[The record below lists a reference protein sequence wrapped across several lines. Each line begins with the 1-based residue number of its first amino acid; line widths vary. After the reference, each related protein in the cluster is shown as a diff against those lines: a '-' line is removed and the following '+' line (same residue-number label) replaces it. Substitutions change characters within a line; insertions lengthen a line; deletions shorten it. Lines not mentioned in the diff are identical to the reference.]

1 MIVRDLCN
9 RTPVSCREDAN
20 LSEVAGLMWE
30 HDCGLIPVLEET
42 GKVVGVISDRDI
54 CMALGTRDVR
64 ASSLRA
70 REVMS
75 TPIHAV
81 HPEDSLSL
89 AMRYM
94 RQYQVRRLPVVDG
107 LGRLLGL
114 LSLND
119 LILEAQE
126 DLPGSPSLL
135 VYGEVMQTLKA
146 IGTHPVAWMESEAT
160 LAHA

>member
-1 MIVRDLCN
+1 MIVRDLCT
-9 RTPVSCREDAN
+9 RTPVSCRVDAN

-30 HDCGLIPVLEET
+30 HDCGLIPVLDEA
-42 GKVVGVISDRDI
+42 GKVIGVITDRDI
-54 CMALGTRDVR
+54 CMALATRNVR
-64 ASSLRA
+64 ASALQA
-70 REVMS
+70 REVMAAPVH
-75 TPIHAV
+75 TV

-107 LGRLLGL
+107 LGRLLGV

-126 DLPGSPSLL
+126 DLPGSPSILA
-135 VYGEVMQTLKA
+135 YGEVMQTLKA
-146 IGTHPVAWMESEAT
+146 IGTQSVGWMEAEAA